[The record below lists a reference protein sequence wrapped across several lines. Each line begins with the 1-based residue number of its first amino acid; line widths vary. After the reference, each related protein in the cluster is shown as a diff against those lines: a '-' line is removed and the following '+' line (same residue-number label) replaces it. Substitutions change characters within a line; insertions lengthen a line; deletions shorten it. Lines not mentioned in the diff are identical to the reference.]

1 MGFLTNLDNGISAFK
16 SAFASG
22 VTYARLSEGTHSYN
36 YETERMGMFSAL
48 GFGQTYFSPK
58 ENAKNYYKDTLFLA
72 SCINLYADFASQAY
86 AEIVTVVLY
95 AIEGLAEIFLD
106 FTGQSKDLNFEIS
119 DLSKLFKGA
128 FYISLSMVKSV
139 LEVIKTVVYGVVDA
153 FKDLGGILR
162 GLFSGDWDNTF
173 VFGLGSGV
181 FRF

>member
-72 SCINLYADFASQAY
+72 SCINLYADFASQVRISEVNEHGDEVLNSAY
-86 AEIVTVVLY
+86 VDFLERPNIWQNKTDYIKELVVNL
-95 AIEGLAEIFLD
+95 LT
-106 FTGQSKDLNFEIS
+106 TGISIQAGNFFE
-119 DLSKLFKGA
+119 
-128 FYISLSMVKSV
+128 
-139 LEVIKTVVYGVVDA
+139 
-153 FKDLGGILR
+153 
-162 GLFSGDWDNTF
+162 SGDLRPSSTLFNPN
-173 VFGLGSGV
+173 G
-181 FRF
+181 R